1 MNTVAI
7 SFIAFLLCFLGV
19 GIYASTRKQSTT
31 EDYLLA
37 SRSVNPWLMAL
48 SAVSTNNSGFM
59 FVGLIGSTF
68 TEGFSSVWLM
78 AAWVLGDY
86 LGWLSGVPEKLRR
99 RSEEL
104 GAVTIPS
111 FLGKGL
117 KDGRTVT
124 IIGGLITLIFL
135 GIYAAAQLTAG
146 SKALTALFGWN
157 HAVGAVI
164 GAVIV
169 MVYCF
174 AGGIRASIWTDAA
187 QSVVMIVA
195 MAMLFG
201 VALAECGGL
210 GAMISSLEAMD
221 PNLVAIFPNNL
232 EWGLGLF
239 LLGWLAAG
247 LGVVGQPHIMI
258 RAMTLDDPDNTDKAR
273 KIYIVWY
280 VLFAAAAVGVGLA
293 ARALLP
299 GGEGF
304 DTELA
309 MPMLAQE
316 LLPSVLVGF
325 ILAGLFAATMSTADS
340 QLLACSAAITQDIF
354 PQFAQNYRMAKMVT
368 IGITLGMLG
377 VALSGGSVFGLV
389 VLAWSSLA
397 SGLGPLL
404 VVRAMGHDVSGK
416 LGASMMLSGII
427 AVLIWRYG
435 LGFSGAMY
443 DVLPGMAT
451 GFAVYAAGRVLLGEA
466 TEVIETAKEA
476 KSSQ

>member
-1 MNTVAI
+1 MGFEA
-7 SFIAFLLCFLGV
+7 SF
-19 GIYASTRKQSTT
+19 
-31 EDYLLA
+31 
-37 SRSVNPWLMAL
+37 L
-48 SAVSTNNSGFM
+48 S
-59 FVGLIGSTF
+59 
-68 TEGFSSVWLM
+68 FSP
-78 AAWVLGDY
+78 VLGP
-86 LGWLSGVPEKLRR
+86 LVLF
-99 RSEEL
+99 
-104 GAVTIPS
+104 PS
-111 FLGKGL
+111 AWSP
-117 KDGRTVT
+117 R
-124 IIGGLITLIFL
+124 
-135 GIYAAAQLTAG
+135 
-146 SKALTALFGWN
+146 
-157 HAVGAVI
+157 
-164 GAVIV
+164 
-169 MVYCF
+169 
-174 AGGIRASIWTDAA
+174 
-187 QSVVMIVA
+187 
-195 MAMLFG
+195 
-201 VALAECGGL
+201 
-210 GAMISSLEAMD
+210 
-221 PNLVAIFPNNL
+221 
-232 EWGLGLF
+232 LF

-354 PQFAQNYRMAKMVT
+354 PQFAQNYRMVKMVT